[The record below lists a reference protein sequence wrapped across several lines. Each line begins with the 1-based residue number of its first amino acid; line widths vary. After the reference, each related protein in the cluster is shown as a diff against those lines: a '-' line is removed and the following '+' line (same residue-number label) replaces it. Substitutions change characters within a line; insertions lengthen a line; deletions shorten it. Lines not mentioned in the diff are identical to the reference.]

1 MSTWHRFQRIIE
13 PNATVLAVL
22 TPQPLVEGASARM
35 AIRTDLTL
43 EAMHLPRPA
52 LWEHLHV
59 QVFERGTAALEEVF
73 QKSA

>member
-1 MSTWHRFQRIIE
+1 MASISTRHE
-13 PNATVLAVL
+13 PTSTVFAVL
-22 TPQPLVEGASARM
+22 TSQPLVEGAAARM

-52 LWEHLHV
+52 LWEHLRV
-59 QVFERGTAALEEVF
+59 QVFERGAVVLEEVF